1 MSSRSPSSVLIT
13 GFAGSVGE
21 RLASDFSAASYDARF
36 ESWSEDVLF
45 LIESCYFDVII
56 VGHPLP
62 GVGFGLLLS
71 SVRSRASA
79 CRRSGLLILVPPDD
93 VKAVERLIG
102 RGVNRVL
109 ADSASAKELLAA
121 AESVHNVAPRHR
133 LHLKVQLEVNLATRD
148 LKTLCQTE
156 NISES
161 GMLLRGF
168 RHYPPGTVFS
178 FEIQLPGEPVMI
190 RGSAEVARNTNVER
204 EKLTGFG
211 ARFLDLDEDGLDRL
225 GSFLESISDADG
237 VN

>member
-1 MSSRSPSSVLIT
+1 MSRRSPASVLIT
-13 GFAGSVGE
+13 GFDGPVGE
-21 RLASDFSAASYDARF
+21 RLAKDFNAASYEARY
-36 ESWSEDVLF
+36 ESWSDDVLF
-45 LIESCYFDVII
+45 MIESRYFEVIV

-62 GVGFGLLLS
+62 GVGFGILLS

-79 CRRSGLLILVPPDD
+79 CRRSGLLILVPQDD

-109 ADSASAKELLAA
+109 PDTASAQDLLAA
-121 AESVHNVAPRHR
+121 AQSVHNVAPRHR
-133 LHLKVQLEVNLATRD
+133 VHLQVQLEVSLSTRI
-148 LKTLCQTE
+148 LKALCQTE

-178 FEIQLPGEPVMI
+178 FEIQLPGEPVVI
-190 RGSAEVARNTNVER
+190 RGNAEVARNTDVER
-204 EKLTGFG
+204 EKMKGFG
-211 ARFLDLDEDGLDRL
+211 AKFLDVDEQGLDRL
-225 GSFLESISDADG
+225 GSFLENVNEADG